1 VELTAASFV
10 AAEQTMNMLMAKKE
24 SGSRREWLEFHGN
37 EVTGDV

>member
-1 VELTAASFV
+1 
-10 AAEQTMNMLMAKKE
+10 MLMAKKE